1 MIIIDENNK
10 EFASEIQ
17 TVLRGRGVDSTV
29 FCDSVTEPGVRSDK
43 VFVSSSSINTDLK
56 SDPEQKLTFL
66 AKPNELLQLSRCLF
80 QQLILIIRLPELA
93 EVLLPPLI

>member
-29 FCDSVTEPGVRSDK
+29 FCDPMVEPGVRSDK
-43 VFVSSSSINTDLK
+43 VFVSSSSANTDLK
-56 SDPEQKLTFL
+56 SDK
-66 AKPNELLQLSRCLF
+66 
-80 QQLILIIRLPELA
+80 ILIPFLKKNGLQ
-93 EVLLPPLI
+93 